1 MAILPDA
8 STPLTET
15 GIGVVPL
22 TPSRHRPIAVR
33 RLSWKCA
40 VRIIPSIFP
49 PIALFERVA
58 RPEQLDA
65 VLAIES
71 AFNPRLRDAA
81 GDLSLVPP
89 GERVVGP
96 GAGYIMAAFTHLS
109 PDGSRFSNGTY
120 GVFYAAQREATAIA
134 ETRYHRERFMRAT
147 RQARCE
153 LDMRVLTVTV
163 KAPMH
168 DLRGMRR
175 VLPEVYRLADYT
187 ASQLLGGAL
196 RAGGSN
202 GVVYDSVR
210 HDGGRCVA
218 AFRPRVLSHCRDQKH
233 LRYVWDGE
241 RVSNVLEIRALTP
254 PLAPPP

>member
-1 MAILPDA
+1 MVAILPDRF
-8 STPLTET
+8 SPTD
-15 GIGVVPL
+15 VPIVAL
-22 TPSRHRPIAVR
+22 TPSPDAPLAVR
-33 RLSWKCA
+33 RVLWKAA
-40 VRIIPSIFP
+40 VRIIPTVFP
-49 PIALFERVA
+49 PIDLFERVA
-58 RPEQLDA
+58 APEHLDA

-71 AFNPRLRDAA
+71 AFNPRLRDAV

-89 GERVVGP
+89 DERVVGP
-96 GAGYIMAAFTHLS
+96 GAGYIMAAFTHVS

-147 RQARCE
+147 RQERAE

-163 KAPMH
+163 KAPLH
-168 DLRGMRR
+168 DLRGMAN
-175 VLPEVYRLADYT
+175 VIPDVYRLDDYT

-210 HDGGRCVA
+210 HTGGKCVGV
-218 AFRPRVLSHCRDQKH
+218 FRPRLLSLCRERKY
-233 LRYVWDGE
+233 LRYIWDGT
-241 RVSNVLEIRALTP
+241 RISDVLELRRVV
-254 PLAPPP
+254 